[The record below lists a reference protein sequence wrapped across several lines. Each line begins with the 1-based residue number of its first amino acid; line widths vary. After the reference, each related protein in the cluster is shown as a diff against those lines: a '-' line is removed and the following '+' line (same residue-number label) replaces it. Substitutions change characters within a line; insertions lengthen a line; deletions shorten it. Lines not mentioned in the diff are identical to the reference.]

1 MQKDNSRQMPA
12 SLIVIGA
19 ALVLIGILLLSYNYV
34 QSKRLI
40 AYEYMDSLFYQ
51 EESTEEENENEKTEI
66 ETRTVEESIPKKI
79 SSSRKYQYIGYLE
92 IPKIKLKRG
101 FVDKDSKDNNV
112 EKNLFIT
119 SNSTYP
125 DVEKGNLIIA
135 AHSGNSY
142 KSFFKNLYKL
152 AVGDTARVEYGGK
165 NYIYQIT
172 KIYEQ
177 QKTGKIAIY
186 RDYNKTALTL
196 VTCTKDD
203 DTKQTVYIFELVNI
217 E

>member
-51 EESTEEENENEKTEI
+51 EESVEEENENEKTEI

-135 AHSGNSY
+135 GHSGTGY
-142 KSFFKNLYKL
+142 LAFFRNLYKL
-152 AVGDTARVEYGGK
+152 
-165 NYIYQIT
+165 
-172 KIYEQ
+172 
-177 QKTGKIAIY
+177 
-186 RDYNKTALTL
+186 
-196 VTCTKDD
+196 
-203 DTKQTVYIFELVNI
+203 
-217 E
+217 

>member
-51 EESTEEENENEKTEI
+51 EESVEEENENEKTEI